1 MYPRITLLRHRPF
14 HLRFSIGRTLK
25 LALAALGVWVTA
37 SAVLIGP
44 ASASPE
50 IPTVELTH
58 EQIAA
63 LLSTFP
69 KTGEQVK
76 VMGIGNYNVAVSLQR
91 RNAVKLGAP
100 VSAISHSRIAEI
112 YYIVSGSGTMVVDG
126 TRLDPKP
133 MDPAGDVVA
142 IDAGPSMTGIMT
154 GGLSRNVSAGDVIM
168 VPPNTPHGWSQI
180 DDQVSYVMFRTDP
193 DKVLPA
199 GWVNPN
205 LKDNK

>member
-1 MYPRITLLRHRPF
+1 MHPLTRPF
-14 HLRFSIGRTLK
+14 RFSFRVVQPQGFMRTAIGRTV
-25 LALAALGVWVTA
+25 AMAALGVLLTA
-37 SAVLIGP
+37 GAAA
-44 ASASPE
+44 ASTD
-50 IPTVELTH
+50 IPTVALTH

-63 LLSTFP
+63 LQSTFP

-76 VMGIGNYNVAVSLQR
+76 VVGIGSYNVAVSLQR

-100 VSAISHSRIAEI
+100 VNAISHSKITEI
-112 YYIVSGSGTMVVDG
+112 YYITSGSGTMVVDG
-126 TRLDPKP
+126 ALANVKA

-142 IDAGPSMTGIMT
+142 IAAGPSTQSVMT
-154 GGLSRNVSAGDVIM
+154 GGLSRNVSAGDVIV

-205 LKDNK
+205 LK

>member
-1 MYPRITLLRHRPF
+1 MLFAPPDSEILSRRAAIVAA
-14 HLRFSIGRTLK
+14 LK
-25 LALAALGVWVTA
+25 AIVPDGVVETPTDLSAYESDALASYRQRPLV
-37 SAVLIGP
+37 AVL
-44 ASASPE
+44 
-50 IPTVELTH
+50 
-58 EQIAA
+58 
-63 LLSTFP
+63 P

-76 VMGIGNYNVAVSLQR
+76 VVGIGSYNVAVSLQR

-100 VSAISHSRIAEI
+100 VNAISHSKITEI
-112 YYIVSGSGTMVVDG
+112 YYITSGSGTMVVDG
-126 TRLDPKP
+126 ALANVKA

-142 IDAGPSMTGIMT
+142 IAAGPSTQSVMT
-154 GGLSRNVSAGDVIM
+154 GGLSRNVSAGDVIV

-205 LKDNK
+205 LK